1 MSNQF
6 RNVQPLVIGRF
17 RDALKCRIKLKIQD
31 MTQTLRFYY
40 FLYCQGKVKM
50 SSFGKVEMS
59 SFAKKY

>member
-40 FLYCQGKVKM
+40 FLYFFV
-50 SSFGKVEMS
+50 
-59 SFAKKY
+59 A